1 MQKMRGKYS
10 VSDGGRTQSPRTGFG
25 EAAHGNLDAKESSL
39 CQQEDLDRNMS
50 RLSHRVQEN
59 KMSARHNA
67 DCTDDPIASDYM
79 ETLDFLVNDP
89 EADSKDRFCKRKI
102 KVQKDS
108 GVGSEDF
115 PSEKIDA
122 VAVKGGEEYDD
133 DTRTLPSHFQE
144 GAGAS
149 ERIEMLIPEEETGIS
164 GDYTFPKKSMLNNR
178 REQLYAKGM
187 QYLQQGKSEAALKSF
202 RNCLQGLT
210 EMDSFV
216 SLPQCLH
223 QIAEMYLEEDDYNRA
238 LQFVQAEKM
247 YYEAALINLTAMK
260 EESATDEGG
269 SWNSSEKSSR
279 QAHLARDYKKLTKLC
294 SMSNKSHLAL
304 ECSGEKLFVSE
315 NPASPRSFELL
326 TSECK
331 AINKAASLRP
341 CNSAIPQ
348 DSAADQLLDFSNEVL
363 SQRLE
368 NTPDARMHKTN
379 MLPVKVCR
387 TQEVIALKCPT
398 SILRKRSN
406 VARYEE
412 KYVSHRTRSE
422 RRVRFRESDEI
433 IFHTNRCN
441 SHLPAIFRKLLIII
455 LLSLVTMLLYCSES
469 ASNIYEQLQSK
480 LISYYLEM
488 KHTTFSWLAWRRR
501 N

>member
-149 ERIEMLIPEEETGIS
+149 
-164 GDYTFPKKSMLNNR
+164 D
-178 REQLYAKGM
+178 
-187 QYLQQGKSEAALKSF
+187 
-202 RNCLQGLT
+202 
-210 EMDSFV
+210 
-216 SLPQCLH
+216 
-223 QIAEMYLEEDDYNRA
+223 NRA

-387 TQEVIALKCPT
+387 TQEQVIALKCPT